1 MGASGGKILEDFYD
15 EIQKVADRHEH
26 ALGYA
31 PGMDQLEAD
40 DWSELNEF
48 LKTMRKTYT
57 KLTQKYRWQ
66 IGLTAEDL
74 SQISTDCYKESERT
88 DVGFDFLACKKQK
101 ADELKVMKRA
111 KDYDSQRN
119 PREYHHDDL

>member
-1 MGASGGKILEDFYD
+1 MGASGGQILQDFYD

-57 KLTQKYRWQ
+57 RLTQKYHWQ
-66 IGLTAEDL
+66 IGLNAEEL
-74 SQISTDCYKESERT
+74 SQISHECYKESERT
-88 DVGFDFLACKKQK
+88 DAGFDFYVCKKQK
-101 ADELKVMKRA
+101 ADEFKVMKRA
-111 KDYDSQRN
+111 KEYDSQRN
-119 PREYHHDDL
+119 PREHHHDDL